1 MPSLTP
7 WTKVLS
13 YSSFCNWST
22 GQQRS
27 AKPVIIEWLFF
38 QSPSHVWLFMTP
50 WTAARQ
56 ASLCLLSQSLP
67 KFMSIE
73 LVMPSNHLIL
83 YLPLLLLTSVFPRI
97 RVFSNESA
105 LCIRWKKYWSFSFS
119 ISPSNEYSGLISFK
133 IDWVYLLAVQ
143 GTLKSLLQASI
154 LWCSALFMLQLS
166 YLYMTTGNTIAL
178 VYLKDY
184 KMH

>member
-22 GQQRS
+22 WQQRS

-83 YLPLLLLTSVFPRI
+83 CHLLFLLLLILPSIRI
-97 RVFSNESA
+97 FSNESA
-105 LCIRWKKYWSFSFS
+105 LHIRLPKHWTLSLS
-119 ISPSNEYSGLISFK
+119 ISPSKERLISFQ
-133 IDWVYLLAVQ
+133 IDWFDLLAFQ
-143 GTLKSLLQASI
+143 RSLKSLLQQHNWKVSS
-154 LWCSALFMLQLS
+154 L
-166 YLYMTTGNTIAL
+166 
-178 VYLKDY
+178 
-184 KMH
+184 